1 MFRAVRLVLGCWS
14 HANTTSATC
23 CSGNSSKGELLLSS
37 GCAHVAPLYAAGQ
50 AHTPGDTHGAI
61 PEHCKK
67 LAPTMHV
74 NGDDGDDGGDGGDK
88 GAFVFEV
95 SHCPQVF
102 LSPQHT
108 LRLQCASH
116 LVSNDSGQSA
126 RQGSAFSHCSAF
138 SACSCPSTDRV
149 DACFNASPGAI
160 AGSAYA

>member
-1 MFRAVRLVLGCWS
+1 ML
-14 HANTTSATC
+14 
-23 CSGNSSKGELLLSS
+23 CSGLLDLCWVV
-37 GCAHVAPLYAAGQ
+37 GLTQTRLQPHVVPVVAAKVNCCCRVVVRMLRHYMHQDRRTHPVTHTGQ
-50 AHTPGDTHGAI
+50 YPNIA
-61 PEHCKK
+61 K

-74 NGDDGDDGGDGGDK
+74 NGDDGGDGGDK